1 MPCVLKM
8 LSHVNVSCKLTC
20 SCANVPWVLTCFC
33 VKCLRAFVLKGLRAW
48 VLASLVCQRT
58 LRAYMLTWQR
68 ALRAYVHMCQR
79 TSRVNTSCVL
89 MYSGLKVVCEL
100 KCSCVNILWV
110 PCLTRLVWPHDH
122 LPTCFASSVS
132 SFNATFFSFVFTF
145 IEVVHIA
152 DNV

>member
-20 SCANVPWVLTCFC
+20 SCANVPRVLTCFC

-79 TSRVNTSCVL
+79 TSRVNTS
-89 MYSGLKVVCEL
+89 VCL
-100 KCSCVNILWV
+100 C
-110 PCLTRLVWPHDH
+110 TRVSKW
-122 LPTCFASSVS
+122 FASSSGHVS
-132 SFNATFFSFVFTF
+132 TCFEPLASQGLCDHTITCQHALPPQ
-145 IEVVHIA
+145 
-152 DNV
+152 